1 MASIAHW
8 RRHVNTALLG
18 NPVVSQ
24 VFVPERIEEY
34 CRQAGYGW
42 RDSFW
47 SPTIT
52 LLTFILQ
59 VAGAEKTLRAA
70 VAALLAQLRFRG
82 EADLPSNDPTAY
94 CQARKRLPAAV
105 LSEVNGKLVQQTSAL
120 VGPDDHWRGLRVKR
134 VDGSTVSMPDTALL
148 QKEFPQPGG
157 QKPGCG
163 FPVAR
168 LVALFGWATG
178 AVVGLAIGNL
188 RITENNLLR
197 QKFAEWLKAGDL
209 LLGDRHFC
217 AYTDIARLLA
227 QGVHCLFRLHQRRS
241 VDFRKGKRL
250 GRYDQEVTWTRPAQW
265 LPSSGMTREE
275 FEQLPETLTLR
286 MIRVSRTPKGF
297 RSRTVVLVTTLLD
310 PVAYPADE
318 IRALYRDRWT
328 AELNLRSLKTHLSM
342 EILRGMTP
350 DVVRKEILMHLMVY
364 NLIRLLMWHA
374 ARNHEV
380 DLHRLSFTG
389 TLHRLRQFIHYLM
402 FSPFHGLDHSP
413 QLFDQLLRWI
423 AEDLLPHR
431 PNRFEPRRKK
441 RRPKEYSLL
450 SKPRKW
456 YHLHGDKHA
465 R

>member
-8 RRHVNTALLG
+8 RRYVNTTLLSD
-18 NPVVSQ
+18 PVVSQ
-24 VFVPERIEEY
+24 VLSPEKIEAY
-34 CRQAGYGW
+34 CRQSNYRW
-42 RDSFW
+42 RSSFW
-47 SPTIT
+47 SPTLT

-59 VAGAEKTLRAA
+59 VGSAEKTLRAA
-70 VAALLAQLRFRG
+70 VAALLSQLRVRG
-82 EADLPSNDPTAY
+82 DVDLPSTDPTAY
-94 CQARKRLPAAV
+94 CQARKRLPAQV
-105 LSEVNGKLVQQTSAL
+105 LNDVGSDLVRQSSAL
-120 VGPDDHWRGLRVKR
+120 VGPDDRWRDLAVKI
-134 VDGSTVSMPDTALL
+134 VDGTTVSMSDTKLL

-168 LVALFGWATG
+168 LVALFCWATG
-178 AVVGLAIGNL
+178 AVIGLAVGNL

-197 QKFAEWLKAGDL
+197 QKFAEWFKPGDL

-227 QGVHCLFRLHQRRS
+227 QGVHCLFRLHQRRPA
-241 VDFRKGKRL
+241 DFRKGKRL
-250 GRYDQEVTWTRPAQW
+250 GRYDQEVTWIRPLQW

-286 MIRVSRTPKGF
+286 MIRVSHTHKGF

-310 PVAYPADE
+310 AMAYPADE

-342 EILRGMTP
+342 EILRGQSP
-350 DVVRKEILMHLMVY
+350 DVVRKEITVHLMVY

-374 ARNHEV
+374 ARQHGI
-380 DLHRLSFTG
+380 DLYRLSFTG
-389 TLHRLRQFIHYLM
+389 TLHRLRQFIHYLI
-402 FSPFHGLDHSP
+402 FRPFNGQDDAARLTS
-413 QLFDQLLRWI
+413 QMLRWV
-423 AEDLLPHR
+423 AGDLLPHR

-441 RRPKEYSLL
+441 RRPKEYSLM

-456 YHLHGDKHA
+456 YHLHGDEHA

>member
-8 RRHVNTALLG
+8 RRHINTALLG
-18 NPVVSQ
+18 SPAVSE
-24 VFVPERIEEY
+24 VFSPETIEDL
-34 CRQAGYGW
+34 CRQSDYHW

-52 LLTFILQ
+52 VLTFILQ
-59 VAGAEKTLRAA
+59 VTSGEKTLRAA
-70 VAALLAQLRFRG
+70 VAALLTQLRLRG
-82 EADLPSNDPTAY
+82 DADLPSDDPTAY
-94 CQARKRLPAAV
+94 CQARKRLPAQV
-105 LSEVNGKLVQQTSAL
+105 LNEVGHKLVQQTSTL
-120 VGPDDHWRGLRVKR
+120 VGPDHRWRSLAVKM
-134 VDGSTVSMPDTALL
+134 VDGSTVSMQDTELL

-168 LVALFGWATG
+168 VVALFCWATG
-178 AVVGLAIGNL
+178 AVIGLAVGNL

-197 QKFAEWLKAGDL
+197 QKFAEWFKPGDL

-227 QGVHCLFRLHQRRS
+227 QEVHCLFRLHQRRS
-241 VDFRKGKRL
+241 ADFRKGKHL
-250 GRYDQEVTWTRPAQW
+250 GRCDREVTWTRPAQW

-275 FEQLPETLTLR
+275 FEKLPETLTLR
-286 MIRVSRTPKGF
+286 MIRISRTHKGF
-297 RSRTVVLVTTLLD
+297 RSQTVVLVTTLLD

-328 AELNLRSLKTHLSM
+328 VELNLRSLKTHLGM

-350 DVVRKEILMHLMVY
+350 DVVRKEITMHIMVY

-374 ARNHEV
+374 ARQHGV

-389 TLHRLRQFIHYLM
+389 TLHRLRQFIHYLI
-402 FSPFHGLDHSP
+402 FRPFHGQIDS
-413 QLFDQLLRWI
+413 QLLLNQLLEWI
-423 AEDLLPHR
+423 AGDLLPHR

-456 YHLHGDKHA
+456 YHLHGDKRA